1 MMLAPVSSQ
10 ELNTKSDDV
19 VSGAGIAGADARLDV
34 QVLQAHMCGVAAN
47 LSKRRACQCPVCMD
61 VMTAPARLKCR
72 HVFCQACID
81 TVIELAQPIYPRCP
95 ECNVEFRRREV
106 SAEEM
111 MDNYVQAY
119 RLLQSVARRN
129 GAAVSD
135 SQMPLDEVQPQLD
148 TVPHQLGEAP
158 PSARAVRRTP
168 AKRPSRG
175 SQSRKTT
182 GWRRGRASRPKTT
195 ATRAKPKQATAA
207 STGNTDLAAV
217 ATAAAPTA
225 AAPTAAAP
233 AALAAK
239 SSGSRTRARRSRPAR
254 QQQEMSE
261 EEQLALALKL
271 SAQDERIQ
279 RQKRRHEGDLAAA
292 AAAAA
297 GSSHR
302 ELKNLSFAA
311 PGSRQ
316 AVALGPSAAAAAK
329 AADETARE
337 A

>member
-1 MMLAPVSSQ
+1 MLALVSSQ
-10 ELNTKSDDV
+10 QLNTKEDV
-19 VSGAGIAGADARLDV
+19 DTVVTAGMGERLDAPT
-34 QVLQAHMCGVAAN
+34 LQAHMCGVAAN

-72 HVFCQACID
+72 HVFCRTCID
-81 TVIELAQPIYPRCP
+81 TVIELAQPNYPRCP

-106 SAEEM
+106 STEEM
-111 MDNYVQAY
+111 MDSYVQAY

-129 GAAVSD
+129 GATVSD
-135 SQMPLDEVQPQLD
+135 SQMPLDEVHPCLD
-148 TVPHQLGEAP
+148 EASP
-158 PSARAVRRTP
+158 PARVVRRTP
-168 AKRPSRG
+168 AKRPSRS

-182 GWRRGRASRPKTT
+182 GRRGGRATRPKTT
-195 ATRAKPKQATAA
+195 ATRAKPKQTTSIAA
-207 STGNTDLAAV
+207 TGNIGIVPAA
-217 ATAAAPTA
+217 
-225 AAPTAAAP
+225 TAAAP
-233 AALAAK
+233 AAAAPK
-239 SSGSRTRARRSRPAR
+239 PSGSRSRVRQGRPAR

-261 EEQLALALKL
+261 EAQLALALKL

-279 RQKRRHEGDLAAA
+279 RQKRRHDGDLATA

-316 AVALGPSAAAAAK
+316 AVALGLSAAAAA
-329 AADETARE
+329 E
-337 A
+337 ASEEATTEN